1 MEPDSNRPRSSSQ
14 TMSWL
19 GCGCGSLVFLALAA
33 IVGMTWFGY
42 RQGKEMEKNFNDP
55 VARTAKAREVLPWRE
70 LPPGYHPIGSF
81 SVPFLMDM
89 AMFSDRAP
97 EPGQADGAE
106 GGGPAFDDSGL
117 FYMKFHPLVSDEK
130 ELLAWLRGETKEAPG
145 WIRRSQAR
153 MDADQV
159 AHRGTVEAGGQ
170 TVVYAVARGSA
181 DRGGENTEGKP
192 VDGEQPGA
200 ASGESAPE
208 GTERQGVSPEQ
219 KGLMTFFSVDCPGD
233 DRARMGV
240 WFGPDPAPA
249 QPVTEI
255 DLTGTVGDPARLREL
270 VGHFELCR

>member
-33 IVGMTWFGY
+33 IVGLTWFGY

-55 VARTAKAREVLPWRE
+55 VARTAKAREILPWRE

-97 EPGQADGAE
+97 EPGKADGAE
-106 GGGPAFDDSGL
+106 DRGPAFDDSGL

-130 ELLAWLRGETKEAPG
+130 ELLAWLRGETKEVPS

-153 MDADQV
+153 MDAEKI
-159 AHRGTVEAGGQ
+159 AHRGTVEAGGR
-170 TVVYAVARGSA
+170 TIVYAVGRGTDDQ
-181 DRGGENTEGKP
+181 DRGK
-192 VDGEQPGA
+192 PGA
-200 ASGESAPE
+200 APRE
-208 GTERQGVSPEQ
+208 GTEANGSPEGAERKGVSPEQ

-233 DRARMGV
+233 NLARMGV
-240 WFGPDPAPA
+240 WFGPDPAPT
-249 QPVTEI
+249 QPVTAI
-255 DLTGTVGDPARLREL
+255 DLTGTVGDPVRIQEL
-270 VGHFELCR
+270 VGHFELCG